1 MRTNMFNSG
10 PRPGFSLVEV
20 LIAVVVLALGVLGL
34 AAIFPAV
41 IAQQRAASDIVQ
53 SRGVVK
59 IAQAVLARSDSP
71 GALPWAEL
79 EEDAIFSVGDG
90 TVDDGIGAQ
99 DCGRQNYFGLWET
112 EWNWDS
118 GARDT
123 VADMYRRTG
132 SIPVYGGRR
141 CVITRS
147 GNRTFPNLV
156 PIHLPV
162 GSPVPAESLIHVRER
177 VIPSTYSGATP
188 QFVWDVVARRA
199 PGPVARGGPLQGA
212 IFVRRIDPNL
222 RLPAGKSLSDVLLPK
237 TAPTISD
244 PAVRPE
250 RFPLA
255 VDQTGRPVADDGR
268 SDKSYAHPVSMLARA
283 GTLQTGN
290 VSSEVLFSGGVQV
303 QYNLAGQAG
312 QLLLD
317 NTGQVRRVVRPLLDE
332 AGRIRGAEV
341 DPALSSAEVQTLRQI
356 VYTPQIPSDIVIFT
370 P

>member
-1 MRTNMFNSG
+1 MRTNMFKSDQKS
-10 PRPGFSLVEV
+10 GFSLVEV

-71 GALPWAEL
+71 GSLPWSEL
-79 EEDAIFSVGDG
+79 EQDAIFSVGDG
-90 TVDDGIGAQ
+90 TVNDGLGAA
-99 DCGRQNYFGLWET
+99 DCGSQSYFGLWEAD
-112 EWNWDS
+112 WNWDS
-118 GARDT
+118 GSRDT
-123 VADMYRRTG
+123 VANMYRNTG
-132 SIPVYGGRR
+132 TIPVYGGRR

-147 GNRTFPNLV
+147 GNRTFRNLV
-156 PIHLPV
+156 DIHQPA
-162 GSPVPAESLIHVRER
+162 GSPPPSESLVHVRER
-177 VIPSTYSGATP
+177 VIPSTYSGASP

-199 PGPVARGGPLQGA
+199 AGPVAIGGPLQAA

-222 RLPAGKSLSDVLLPK
+222 RLPSGKSLSDVLLPR
-237 TAPTISD
+237 TAPSITA
-244 PAVRPE
+244 PAIRPE

-255 VDQTGRPVADDGR
+255 VDSEGRPVADDGR
-268 SDKSYAHPVSMLARA
+268 SNRYYAHPVSMLVRA

-290 VSSEVLFSGGVQV
+290 VSSEILFSGGVQI

-332 AGRIRGAEV
+332 AGQIRGAEV
-341 DPALSSAEVQTLRQI
+341 DPALTSAEVQTLRQV